1 MTQGA
6 DPQMLVV
13 MDADPS
19 SMAPLTVA
27 QRYAEGT
34 LLLTSWGVDPVEVD
48 AVEIDAVVQTSDTA
62 EPTISEALRIA
73 AQRGMHWVG
82 VRRNFAPPRELLS
95 ELLIATAKHAGD
107 EVPGFAVF
115 LADGELPPIRR
126 ILAIVDRGDGP
137 VSGLLPYAATAVADS
152 TGAHLDILVIG
163 AEDENPHTED
173 KLDSISISREQELYD
188 KAVARAKSQNVDYD
202 WITAASVTDTWPVIA
217 DQLSQH
223 DYDLVI
229 DDLGDVSLARV
240 GLHDAVNG
248 TLDDG
253 QVGEIPLRLLEETSL
268 PVLFVIDEIRLG
280 IAPKGLL
287 KAGALAAIAVGLV
300 AAPVAGG
307 LAAAAPTSTSAA
319 VDPTDDTIVG
329 LKVELA
335 NVTGQPLD
343 DAVEDREAAAAQSSR
358 SGDSASAR
366 SSAQESQGQLVP
378 STAAATTAPTASV
391 LPAPPQQVVE
401 TKVADPAEAEEKAD
415 KKKAD
420 TKKEPKKAKKPTPPK
435 GGASPKDVAK
445 AERKAAESKSALQ
458 KDKAKT
464 QRTKEAISEAEQE
477 LTEAQA
483 GANVAL
489 ANLQAAELSHEVATE
504 HAEEVSSAATGVT
517 AVLPGAPSEEEV
529 ATAELN
535 AQRAAERL
543 DASVE
548 FGEETLEEVVA
559 VEATIEAKQEKLDGR
574 KADRADSKAD
584 LEQAQAKSDVYKAS
598 LAESRQS
605 PVSKGY
611 NLTARF
617 GNTGGYWS
625 SGIHTGLDFAAPTGT
640 PIKAA
645 ASGTVVSTGY
655 KGAYGNQVVVNHG
668 GGVKTTYSHLS
679 SISVSPG
686 QKVSTGDRLGGMG
699 STGNSTGS
707 HLHFE
712 VKQNGKFVDPEAWLG
727 W

>member
-1 MTQGA
+1 MTKGV

-34 LLLTSWGVDPVEVD
+34 LLLTSWGVDPVDVD
-48 AVEIDAVVQTSDTA
+48 AAVQASETA
-62 EPTISEALRIA
+62 EPTMSEALRIA

-82 VRRNFAPPRELLS
+82 VRKDFAPPRELLS
-95 ELLIATAKHAGD
+95 ELLIATAKHAGNG
-107 EVPGFAVF
+107 VPGFAVF
-115 LADGELPPIRR
+115 LADGEPPPFRR
-126 ILAIVDRGDGP
+126 ILAIVDRSGGP
-137 VSGLLPYAATAVADS
+137 VSGLLAYAAVAVADS
-152 TGAHLDILVIG
+152 ARAHLDILVIG
-163 AEDENPHTED
+163 AQDENPHTED

-188 KAVARAKSQNVDYD
+188 KAVARAKAQNVDYD
-202 WITAASVTDTWPVIA
+202 WITAASVTDIWPVIA

-240 GLHDAVNG
+240 RMRDAVNG

-253 QVGEIPLRLLEETSL
+253 QVGEIPLKLLEETSL

-287 KAGALAAIAVGLV
+287 RAGALAAIAVGLV
-300 AAPVAGG
+300 SAPVAGG
-307 LAAAAPTSTSAA
+307 LAAAAPTSTSATF
-319 VDPTDDTIVG
+319 DPADDTVAG

-335 NVTGQPLD
+335 KVTGQPLD
-343 DAVEDREAAAAQSSR
+343 DATEDREAAAAQSSR

-366 SSAQESQGQLVP
+366 STAQEPQGQLVP
-378 STAAATTAPTASV
+378 STAAATPAPTASV

-401 TKVADPAEAEEKAD
+401 TKVAEPVEAEEKAD

-420 TKKEPKKAKKPTPPK
+420 KKADKKPTPPK
-435 GGASPKDVAK
+435 GGASPNDVAK
-445 AERKAAESKSALQ
+445 AQRKAAESKSELQ
-458 KDKAKT
+458 KNKAKT

-483 GANVAL
+483 GATVAL
-489 ANLQAAELSHEVATE
+489 ANLQAAELSHEVAAE

-517 AVLPGAPSEEEV
+517 AVLPGTPSEEEV
-529 ATAELN
+529 ATAELA
-535 AQRAAERL
+535 AQLAAERL
-543 DASVE
+543 DASIE
-548 FGEETLEEVVA
+548 FGEETLEEAVA

-574 KADRADSKAD
+574 KADQAESKAD
-584 LEQAQAKSDVYKAS
+584 LEQAQLKADVYKAS
-598 LAESRQS
+598 LAKSRQS
-605 PVSKGY
+605 PVTKGY

-617 GNTGGYWS
+617 GAGGGYWS
-625 SGIHTGLDFAAPTGT
+625 SGTHTGLDFAAPSGT

-645 ASGTVVSTGY
+645 ASGTVTSTGY
-655 KGAYGNQVVVNHG
+655 KGAYGNQVVINHG

-686 QKVSTGDRLGGMG
+686 QKVSTGDQTRQDGLDGQ
-699 STGNSTGS
+699 
-707 HLHFE
+707 LHGE
-712 VKQNGKFVDPEAWLG
+712 PSALRGQAERQVRQP
-727 W
+727 

>member
-1 MTQGA
+1 MTTGA

-34 LLLTSWGVDPVEVD
+34 LLLTSWGVDPVDVD
-48 AVEIDAVVQTSDTA
+48 ATVQASETA
-62 EPTISEALRIA
+62 EPTMSEALRVA

-82 VRRNFAPPRELLS
+82 VRRDFAPPRELLS
-95 ELLIATAKHAGD
+95 QLLIATAKHAGD
-107 EVPGFAVF
+107 AVPGFGVL
-115 LADGELPPIRR
+115 LADGEPPPFRR
-126 ILAIVDRGDGP
+126 ILAIVDRSGGP
-137 VSGLLPYAATAVADS
+137 VSGLLAYAAVAVADS
-152 TGAHLDILVIG
+152 AGAHLDVLVIG
-163 AEDENPHTED
+163 AQDENPHTED

-188 KAVARAKSQNVDYD
+188 TAVARAKAQNLDHD
-202 WITAASVTDTWPVIA
+202 WITAASVTDIWPVIA

-240 GLHDAVNG
+240 GMRDAVNG

-253 QVGEIPLRLLEETSL
+253 QVGEIPLKLLEETSVPL
-268 PVLFVIDEIRLG
+268 LFVIDEIRLG

-287 KAGALAAIAVGLV
+287 KAGALATV
-300 AAPVAGG
+300 AFGVVVAPVAG
-307 LAAAAPTSTSAA
+307 AAAAPAPASISASGDVPA
-319 VDPTDDTIVG
+319 DPILG
-329 LKVELA
+329 LKAELA
-335 NVTGQPLD
+335 AVTGQPLD
-343 DAVEDREAAAAQSSR
+343 DAIEAREAAAAQSSR
-358 SGDSASAR
+358 SGGSGAR
-366 SSAQESQGQLVP
+366 STAQQPEGQ
-378 STAAATTAPTASV
+378 STASPVTGAPAPTASV
-391 LPAPPQQVVE
+391 LPSPPEQVVE
-401 TKVADPAEAEEKAD
+401 TQVVETQVAEPDEAEKKAD

-420 TKKEPKKAKKPTPPK
+420 KKKDSTKAKKPTAPK
-435 GGASPKDVAK
+435 GGASPNDVAK
-445 AERKAAESKSALQ
+445 AQRKAAESKSELQ
-458 KDKAKT
+458 KNKAKT

-483 GANVAL
+483 GAAVAL
-489 ANLQAAELSHEVATE
+489 ANLQAAELSHEAAAE

-517 AVLPGAPSEEEV
+517 AVLPGAPSAEEV
-529 ATAELN
+529 ANAELN

-543 DASVE
+543 EASVE

-559 VEATIEAKQEKLDGR
+559 VESTIEAKQEKLDGR
-574 KADRADSKAD
+574 KADQAEAKAD
-584 LEQAQAKSDVYKAS
+584 LEKAQLKADVYKAS
-598 LAESRQS
+598 LAKSRQS
-605 PVSKGY
+605 PVTKGY

>member
-1 MTQGA
+1 MTKGA

-34 LLLTSWGVDPVEVD
+34 LLLTSWGVDPVDV
-48 AVEIDAVVQTSDTA
+48 DAVVQASERA
-62 EPTISEALRIA
+62 EPTMSEALRIA

-82 VRRNFAPPRELLS
+82 VRKDFAPPRELLS
-95 ELLIATAKHAGD
+95 ELLIATAKHAGNG
-107 EVPGFAVF
+107 VPGFAVF
-115 LADGELPPIRR
+115 LADGEPPPFRR
-126 ILAIVDRGDGP
+126 ILAIVDRSGGP
-137 VSGLLPYAATAVADS
+137 VSGLLAYAAVAVADS
-152 TGAHLDILVIG
+152 AGAHLDILVIG
-163 AEDENPHTED
+163 AQDENPHTED

-188 KAVARAKSQNVDYD
+188 KAVARAKAQNVDYD
-202 WITAASVTDTWPVIA
+202 WITAASVTDIWPVIA

-240 GLHDAVNG
+240 RMRDAVNG

-253 QVGEIPLRLLEETSL
+253 QVGEIPLKLLEETSVPL
-268 PVLFVIDEIRLG
+268 LFVIDEIRLG

-287 KAGALAAIAVGLV
+287 KAGALATV
-300 AAPVAGG
+300 AFGVVATPVAG
-307 LAAAAPTSTSAA
+307 AVAQPAPGTSSAT
-319 VDPTDDTIVG
+319 VDPAADPILG

-335 NVTGQPLD
+335 AVTGQPLD
-343 DAVEDREAAAAQSSR
+343 GVIEDREAATAQSSR
-358 SGDSASAR
+358 SGGSVGAR
-366 SSAQESQGQLVP
+366 STAQESPGQPAASPV
-378 STAAATTAPTASV
+378 AATPAPTASV
-391 LPAPPQQVVE
+391 IPAPPEQVVE
-401 TKVADPAEAEEKAD
+401 TKVADPEEAEEKAD

-420 TKKEPKKAKKPTPPK
+420 EKPKKAKKPTPPK
-435 GGASPKDVAK
+435 GGASPNDVAK
-445 AERKAAESKSALQ
+445 AQRKAAESKSELQ
-458 KDKAKT
+458 KNKAKT

-483 GANVAL
+483 GATVAL
-489 ANLQAAELSHEVATE
+489 ANLQAAELSHEVAAE

-517 AVLPGAPSEEEV
+517 AVLPGAPSAEEV
-529 ATAELN
+529 ATAELT

-543 DASVE
+543 EASVE

-559 VEATIEAKQEKLDGR
+559 VEGTIEAKQEKLDGR
-574 KADRADSKAD
+574 KADQAESKAD
-584 LEQAQAKSDVYKAS
+584 LEKAQLKADVYKAS
-598 LAESRQS
+598 LAKSRQS
-605 PVSKGY
+605 PVTKGY

-625 SGIHTGLDFAAPTGT
+625 SGMHTGLDFAAPSGT
-640 PIKAA
+640 PAKAA

-655 KGAYGNQVVVNHG
+655 KGAYGNQVVINHG

-679 SISVSPG
+679 SIGVSPG
-686 QKVSTGDRLGGMG
+686 QKVSTGDQIGKVG

>member
-1 MTQGA
+1 
-6 DPQMLVV
+6 
-13 MDADPS
+13 
-19 SMAPLTVA
+19 
-27 QRYAEGT
+27 
-34 LLLTSWGVDPVEVD
+34 VDPVDVD
-48 AVEIDAVVQTSDTA
+48 ATVQASKTA
-62 EPTISEALRIA
+62 EPTMSEALRVA

-82 VRRNFAPPRELLS
+82 VRRDFAPPRELLS
-95 ELLIATAKHAGD
+95 ELLIATAKHAGNG
-107 EVPGFAVF
+107 VPGFAVF
-115 LADGELPPIRR
+115 LADGEPPPFRR
-126 ILAIVDRGDGP
+126 ILAIVDRSAGP
-137 VSGLLPYAATAVADS
+137 VSGLLAYAAVAVADS
-152 TGAHLDILVIG
+152 AGAHLDILVIG
-163 AEDENPHTED
+163 AQDENPHTED
-173 KLDSISISREQELYD
+173 KLDSISISREQKLYD
-188 KAVARAKSQNVDYD
+188 EAVARARDRNVDHN
-202 WITAASVTDTWPVIA
+202 WITAASVTDIWPVIA

-240 GLHDAVNG
+240 GLRNAVNG

-253 QVGEIPLRLLEETSL
+253 QVGEIPLKLLEETSVPL
-268 PVLFVIDEIRLG
+268 LFVIDEIRLG
-280 IAPKGLL
+280 MAPKGLL
-287 KAGALAAIAVGLV
+287 KAGALATV
-300 AAPVAGG
+300 AFGVVATPVAG
-307 LAAAAPTSTSAA
+307 AVAQPAPGTSSATI
-319 VDPTDDTIVG
+319 DPADDPILG
-329 LKVELA
+329 LKAELA
-335 NVTGQPLD
+335 TVTGQPLD
-343 DAVEDREAAAAQSSR
+343 DVIGDREVAAAQSSR
-358 SGDSASAR
+358 SGGSGAR
-366 SSAQESQGQLVP
+366 STAQQPEGQP
-378 STAAATTAPTASV
+378 TASPLTGAPAPTASV
-391 LPAPPQQVVE
+391 LPSPPEQVVE
-401 TKVADPAEAEEKAD
+401 TQVAEPDEAGKKAD

-420 TKKEPKKAKKPTPPK
+420 KKKESTKAKKPTAPK
-435 GGASPKDVAK
+435 GGASPNDVAK
-445 AERKAAESKSALQ
+445 AQRKAAESKSELQ
-458 KDKAKT
+458 KNKAKT

-483 GANVAL
+483 GATVAL
-489 ANLQAAELSHEVATE
+489 ANLQAAELSHEAAAE
-504 HAEEVSSAATGVT
+504 HAEEVSSAATGVS
-517 AVLPGAPSEEEV
+517 AVLPGAPSAEEV
-529 ATAELN
+529 ANAELN

-543 DASVE
+543 EASVE

-559 VEATIEAKQEKLDGR
+559 VEGTIEAKQEKLDGR
-574 KADRADSKAD
+574 KADQAEAKAD
-584 LEQAQAKSDVYKAS
+584 LEKAQLKADVYKAS
-598 LAESRQS
+598 LAKSRQS
-605 PVSKGY
+605 PVTKGY